1 MQRPR
6 AVGHATGHYM
16 GNGQG
21 DIEDNDLVF
30 PAISEVQLREN
41 ISEGAVDTEQDADSA
56 VSQQLLCFYD
66 CETTGLSIYDDHITE
81 IAAKPIGISG
91 LFTNMPSFSS
101 LVHTSRNIPRQGL

>member
-1 MQRPR
+1 MQRLR

-21 DIEDNDLVF
+21 DIEDDDSVS
-30 PAISEVQLREN
+30 PAISEVRLHED
-41 ISEGAVDTEQDADSA
+41 ISESVINTEQDADSA
-56 VSQQLLCFYD
+56 VSQPLLFFYD

-91 LFTNMPSFSS
+91 FSVNMPSFSS
-101 LVHTSRNIPRQGL
+101 LVHTPRNIPRKGL